1 MDKIILDVININ
13 TLLSALIGL
22 FMIYLNFRF
31 SALKERIQELKSE
44 IDLVKQESNEN
55 KNNYIN
61 KFDKMSND
69 LHMFKEEIIKEFS
82 KVNLSV
88 EKQLSYVTL
97 VLEHKKENEG
107 RITELERRVNKI
119 TINQKEA

>member
-69 LHMFKEEIIKEFS
+69 LHMFKEEIIREFS